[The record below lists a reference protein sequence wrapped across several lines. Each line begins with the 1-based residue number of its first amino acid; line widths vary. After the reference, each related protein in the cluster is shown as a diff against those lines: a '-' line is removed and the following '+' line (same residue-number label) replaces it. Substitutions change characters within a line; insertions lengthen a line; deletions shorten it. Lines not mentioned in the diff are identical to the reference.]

1 MENILNFDIVTTPG
15 EVAYQQSSEEMAVL
29 FVLSI
34 ISEGYKEEP
43 KYIEAIRKYC
53 KQKDVAQ
60 IAIHIINRQYKR
72 QEESAGRNHPL
83 KRFEDLVD
91 WKNNHAL
98 FEGIENK
105 DEYWLICDRDNDS
118 FTSEQYDQ
126 LVDKCQKE
134 GVNIIISNPAFQIWL
149 LLHFTNDLSSYN
161 LEQYE
166 KSSDCIKQG
175 IEPAIKTF
183 EPRYRHGRLNV
194 NTFLPLIKN
203 AMDNSILYSH
213 NIEELRDT
221 IGTNFR
227 ILLNRIEEVTQKEIF

>member
-1 MENILNFDIVTTPG
+1 M
-15 EVAYQQSSEEMAVL
+15 
-29 FVLSI
+29 
-34 ISEGYKEEP
+34 
-43 KYIEAIRKYC
+43 
-53 KQKDVAQ
+53 
-60 IAIHIINRQYKR
+60 
-72 QEESAGRNHPL
+72 
-83 KRFEDLVD
+83 
-91 WKNNHAL
+91 
-98 FEGIENK
+98 
-105 DEYWLICDRDNDS
+105 
-118 FTSEQYDQ
+118 
-126 LVDKCQKE
+126 DKCQKE
-134 GVNIIISNPAFQIWL
+134 VVNIIISNPAFQIWL

-175 IEPAIKTF
+175 IEPAIKAF